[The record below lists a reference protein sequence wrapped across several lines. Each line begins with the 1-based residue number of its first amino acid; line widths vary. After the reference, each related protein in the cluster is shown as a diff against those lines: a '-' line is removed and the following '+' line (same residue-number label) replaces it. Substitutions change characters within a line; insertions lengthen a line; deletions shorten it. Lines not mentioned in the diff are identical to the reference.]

1 MLGRSC
7 IFGCVC
13 LHDAEPKAVSE
24 AAQEAAEKQKSL
36 RPLGLAEAAIESGR
50 DTAGRMNQEIS
61 LSLQST
67 RTRG

>member
-1 MLGRSC
+1 M
-7 IFGCVC
+7 C

-50 DTAGRMNQEIS
+50 DTAGRRLNQEIS
-61 LSLQST
+61 LSLQSM